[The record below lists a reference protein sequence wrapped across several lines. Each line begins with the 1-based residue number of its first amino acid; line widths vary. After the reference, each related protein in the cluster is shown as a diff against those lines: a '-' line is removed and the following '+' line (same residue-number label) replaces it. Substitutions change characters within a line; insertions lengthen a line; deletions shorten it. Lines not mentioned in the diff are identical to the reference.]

1 MRMEHLFFNDWEA
14 LLRIVIIGVISY
26 IALVLLLRAAGKRTL
41 SRMNAYDMV
50 ITMALGSILAKVL
63 LTADQSISESI
74 TAMFVLIGLQ
84 YTVSVAM
91 CHCRWLRHFLSSKPS
106 VLFHNGKYIDS
117 AMRKE
122 RVDKDE
128 VQAAIHAKG
137 IADNAMVEA
146 VILGT
151 NGDLSVLLKPNAST
165 ISSVAAGARPCGEL

>member
-1 MRMEHLFFNDWEA
+1 MEHLFFNSWDA
-14 LLRIVIIGVISY
+14 LLRIAVVGVISY
-26 IALVLLLRAAGKRTL
+26 IALILLLRAAGKRTL

-63 LTADQSISESI
+63 LTPELSISESI
-74 TAMFVLIGLQ
+74 TATFVLIALQ
-84 YTVSVAM
+84 YIVSEAM
-91 CHCRWLRHFLSSKPS
+91 LHWKWLRHFLSSNPAI
-106 VLFHNGKYIDS
+106 LFHQGKFIRS

-137 IADNAMVEA
+137 VADNAMVEA

-151 NGDLSVLLKPNAST
+151 NGDLSVLLKTGAVSAMSVVASAKP
-165 ISSVAAGARPCGEL
+165 SGDL

>member
-1 MRMEHLFFNDWEA
+1 MEHLFFNSWDA
-14 LLRIVIIGVISY
+14 LLRIVTVGIISY
-26 IALVLLLRAAGKRTL
+26 VALILLLRAAGKRTL

-63 LTADQSISESI
+63 LTPDQSISESV

-91 CHCRWLRHFLSSKPS
+91 CRWRWLRHFLSAKPT
-106 VLFHNGKYIDS
+106 VLFHQGEFIDS

-137 IADNAMVEA
+137 IVDNAMVEA

-151 NGDLSVLLKPNAST
+151 NGDLSVLLKPDAVNASSIT
-165 ISSVAAGARPCGEL
+165 GAAKPSGDL

>member
-1 MRMEHLFFNDWEA
+1 MEHLFFNSWDA
-14 LLRIVIIGVISY
+14 LLRIVIVGIVSY
-26 IALVLLLRAAGKRTL
+26 MALILLLRASGKRTL
-41 SRMNAYDMV
+41 SRMNAYDMI

-63 LTADQSISESI
+63 LTADQTISESV
-74 TAMFVLIGLQ
+74 TAMFVLIALQ
-84 YTVSVAM
+84 YSVSVAM

-106 VLFHNGKYIDS
+106 VLFHHGEYITS

-137 IADNAMVEA
+137 IADNSMVEA

-151 NGDLSVLLKPNAST
+151 NGDLSVLLKPDRVTASNIAT
-165 ISSVAAGARPCGEL
+165 AAKFSGDF

>member
-1 MRMEHLFFNDWEA
+1 MEHLFFNSWES
-14 LLRIVIIGVISY
+14 LLRIVIVGVISY
-26 IALVLLLRAAGKRTL
+26 VALILLLRASGKRTL

-84 YTVSVAM
+84 YSVSVAM
-91 CHCRWLRHFLSSKPS
+91 CHWRLLRHFLSAKPA
-106 VLFHNGKYIDS
+106 VLFHEGAFTKS
-117 AMRKE
+117 TMRRE

-137 IADNAMVEA
+137 IADIAMVEA

-151 NGDLSVLLKPNAST
+151 NGDLSVVLKPAAANTPQVMAST
-165 ISSVAAGARPCGEL
+165 KPLGDL

>member
-1 MRMEHLFFNDWEA
+1 MEHLFFNSLEA
-14 LLRIVIIGVISY
+14 LLRIVIVGVISY
-26 IALVLLLRAAGKRTL
+26 IVLILLLRTAGKRTL

-50 ITMALGSILAKVL
+50 ITMELGSILAKVL
-63 LTADQSISESI
+63 LTTGLSISESI

-91 CHCRWLRHFLSSKPS
+91 CRCRWLRNFLSSKPS
-106 VLFHNGKYIDS
+106 VLFHEGKYIDS

-151 NGDLSVLLKPNAST
+151 NGDLSVLLKPGTGGTAN
-165 ISSVAAGARPCGEL
+165 VVAGARPSGEL

>member
-1 MRMEHLFFNDWEA
+1 MEHLFFNSWDA
-14 LLRIVIIGVISY
+14 LLRIFIVGVVSY
-26 IALVLLLRAAGKRTL
+26 IALILLLRAAGKRTL

-63 LTADQSISESI
+63 LTADQSISESV

-84 YTVSVAM
+84 YGVSVAM
-91 CHCRWLRHFLSSKPS
+91 CHCRWVRHFISSKPA
-106 VLFHNGKYIDS
+106 VLFHQGAYIDS

-151 NGDLSVLLKPNAST
+151 NGDLSVLLKPGTVVAA
-165 ISSVAAGARPCGEL
+165 SVAASAKPSGDL